1 MMLIVLKPNV
11 TTEEIDHI
19 VDKIKSLKLEP
30 YVSTGV
36 QRTIITVIGDED
48 VIREL
53 PLEAIS
59 GVESVKPILR
69 PFKLVSRDAHP
80 DRTRVKVG
88 DVVIGGDKI
97 VVVAG
102 PCAVEGEK
110 EVIEHA
116 KMVKK
121 AGAKLFRAGAYKPRT
136 SPYAFQGY
144 REQGL
149 KFLAKARE
157 ETGLP
162 IVTEVMDP
170 RDVCI
175 VAEYADIMQIGTR
188 NMQNYNLL
196 TEVGKARKPVILKRG
211 MSSTINEFL
220 MAAEYILSQGNKDLI
235 LCPRG
240 IRTFEDVTRNTLDAG
255 VVPVLKDW
263 THLPVVAD
271 PSHAMGIK
279 DYVTSAAMA
288 YLAAGADGIMVEA
301 HPSPEDAMSDGQQTI
316 DYDQLVAL
324 IDRLGKIARAMDRDI
339 Y

>member
-53 PLEAIS
+53 PLEAIA

>member
-1 MMLIVLKPNV
+1 MLIVLKPNV

-53 PLEAIS
+53 PLEAIA